1 MRNTTCCL
9 LILIITGLI
18 LPGCKKDEEQP
29 ATSAEIFETEP
40 PVFKAVIQ
48 KVHEFI
54 GGYYQALPARYS
66 ETNKN
71 YPLLLFIHGG
81 GQFGNGSYDLPLL
94 LNEGIP
100 QLLDEKKF
108 PADFLVNGSH
118 YSFIVLT
125 PQFKRVPDNSVI
137 ASFLDHALKNYRID
151 SNRIYLC
158 GFSLGGR
165 MALDFSA
172 AFANKLAA
180 IVPISGAP
188 NYDLAVKSKS
198 IADANLPVW
207 AFHNQ
212 RDALFR
218 AQETKDFIDMINSY
232 HPMNAA
238 RLTMFPDSTGML
250 GHDAWSK
257 ATNPAYKENHLNIYE
272 WMLQYKKH

>member
-1 MRNTTCCL
+1 MRTITYL
-9 LILIITGLI
+9 LIFILPGLII
-18 LPGCKKDEEQP
+18 PGCKKDDEQP
-29 ATSAEIFETEP
+29 PASAEIFETEP
-40 PVFKAVIQ
+40 PVFKPVIQ
-48 KVHEFI
+48 KVHELI
-54 GGYYQALPARYS
+54 GGFYQALPTRYS
-66 ETNKN
+66 ESNKN

-108 PADFLVNGSH
+108 PADFLVKGSH
-118 YSFIVLT
+118 YSFIVLA
-125 PQFKRVPDNSVI
+125 PQFTRVPDNSVI
-137 ASFLDHALKNYRID
+137 ASFIDHALKNYRID

-158 GFSLGGR
+158 GFSLGSR
-165 MALDFSA
+165 MAFDFSA
-172 AFANKLAA
+172 AFASRLAA

-188 NYDLAVKSKS
+188 NYDLQAKSKS
-198 IADANLPVW
+198 IADAGLAVW
-207 AFHNQ
+207 AFHNS
-212 RDALFR
+212 RDALFS
-218 AQETKDFIDMINSY
+218 AQETKDFIDRINNF

-238 RLTMFPDSTGML
+238 KLTMFPDSTGLL